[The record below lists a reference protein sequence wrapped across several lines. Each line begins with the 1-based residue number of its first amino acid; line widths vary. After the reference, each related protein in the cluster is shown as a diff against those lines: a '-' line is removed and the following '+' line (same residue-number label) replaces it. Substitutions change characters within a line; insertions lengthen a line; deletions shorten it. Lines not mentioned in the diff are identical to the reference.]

1 MVWMTTLVLTL
12 SILDSVHAEKPRRLR
27 NVEIPPATAPR
38 GRLSPA
44 AQTVVLQPARKQ
56 RQSGPQ
62 QQQASLDLQTVTGI
76 VLTTATLSALI
87 VGVACYACRSKSPAH
102 RGASGSCGR
111 YVRLEGPST
120 PDFKRTLRLS
130 PVGPFFNVN
139 RDQWASIS
147 LVNLL
152 NTYPSPS
159 TTKVAAQHGDHG
171 GGHLGPANDTT

>member
-1 MVWMTTLVLTL
+1 MVWMTTLVFTL
-12 SILDSVHAEKPRRLR
+12 SILNLAHAENPRRLR
-27 NVEIPPATAPR
+27 NVEIPSATAQR
-38 GRLSPA
+38 GRLSPV
-44 AQTVVLQPARKQ
+44 AQTVDLQPVRKQ
-56 RQSGPQ
+56 RQSGRSQ
-62 QQQASLDLQTVTGI
+62 QQESLDLQTVTGI

-102 RGASGSCGR
+102 RGSRGRCGK

-159 TTKVAAQHGDHG
+159 TTKTVAQHGDHG
-171 GGHLGPANDTT
+171 GGHLGPASDTT